1 MHIRRDD
8 EQGGVPSGRDWRP
21 AFLARPRR
29 LDRYGR
35 ARARSRPALRR
46 SGEPIRAGE
55 KWWPDQDFERDHVK
69 PEQESRF
76 EVDAWEQ
83 EIASFLVGR
92 ERVTVTEV
100 ARSALTSRPQR

>member
-1 MHIRRDD
+1 MHLRRNHQ
-8 EQGGVPSGRDWRP
+8 QGGVPPRRNRRP
-21 AFLARPRR
+21 SILARSRR

-35 ARARSRPALRR
+35 ARARPRPTLRR
-46 SGEPIRAGE
+46 YKAGE

-83 EIASFLVGR
+83 EIASFVAGR
-92 ERVTVTEV
+92 ERVQVSEV
-100 ARSALTSRPQR
+100 ARDALGIDK